1 MTALKITKF
10 LGTSPKQASEL
21 LPDTAAQIARNC
33 KLYSGDLIPY
43 PLPSIVANTGR
54 SGINRT
60 LYALRDPDTNDP
72 VWLSWNVPVTI
83 ATPATDESG
92 EQRFYFS
99 GDGAPKVSTYKLATS
114 GAAPYPVTA
123 YDLGLPLPDIT
134 PVAVST
140 PFTPLTTVSFAR
152 DAGNNVTLVLNGSH
166 NLKNGALATISGFTY
181 RTGTYSRTGTL
192 ITVTI
197 TGHNLVTGA
206 EVLLEFTS
214 GTATSNR
221 YSITVT
227 GTDTFTCNDGASGAT
242 SGDVR
247 WDIRDLNNTQE
258 VTVINSTT
266 ITYFS
271 SGTQIATTANTTGK
285 VDLGG
290 QIQSRTYLYTWYTP
304 WQEESIGSEPSSAL
318 FIKEG
323 QIVTVS
329 NLPSAPPS
337 GNNFI
342 RGIRLYRT
350 VSGTTDADYFLL
362 STLWFPVAIA
372 SVSRTANVSKLT
384 FPHPHNMIEGD
395 YFKFSGCDLP
405 SFNITGGVVKSIVD
419 SYTITYTQTGA
430 DIATTPL
437 TNGTLYYDIAENPG
451 VDTPVYWGDAGN
463 FTFTDNFNYR
473 SLLTILKSNEY
484 DQPPADLGGLTVI
497 QNSIFAGFSGND
509 LYLSE
514 PNVFHAWPVKYKRSF
529 DSAIVGLAQIGGNLL
544 VLTETYPYIL
554 SGNDPAV
561 MAQAR
566 LSARYPCL
574 NAQSIV
580 ETSFGVVYATHDG
593 LAVYSPAIAAQLLTK
608 AVHSSD
614 TWNGSL
620 DPSTLVGVT
629 YKDAY
634 FASHSTGAI
643 IFESNDKSG
652 PTFVDT
658 DFTFT
663 AAWYDSLTNNLYTVN
678 GTNGDIYLWDDATQQ
693 PDTMTWK
700 SKTLITKDFTNI
712 GAARVV
718 ADYDPNE
725 PTTVWNLTDALWD
738 GEEQYWDAHEPITFN
753 LYVNKE
759 LLFSTSRSN
768 SDVFRLPSGYKS
780 DTFEVEVTG
789 TVRVRAIHLG
799 ETPTSLRNV

>member
-1 MTALKITKF
+1 MTALKLTKF

-43 PLPSIVANTGR
+43 PLPYVVANTGR
-54 SGINRT
+54 SGPNRT
-60 LYALRDPDTNDP
+60 LYALRDPDTQEP
-72 VWLSWNVPVTI
+72 VWLSWDVPVTI

-99 GDGAPKVSTYKLATS
+99 GDGAPKVSTYNLATS
-114 GAAPYPVTA
+114 GSLPYPVTA
-123 YDLGLPLPDIT
+123 YDLGLPLPDIK

-140 PFTPLTTVSFAR
+140 PFTPPTTSSFAR
-152 DAGNNVTLVLNGSH
+152 DAGNNVTLVLASSH

-221 YSITVT
+221 YSVTVT

-258 VTVINSTT
+258 VTVINANT

-271 SGTQIATTANTTGK
+271 SGTQIGTTANTTGK

-329 NLPSAPPS
+329 NLPEEPPS

-350 VSGTTDADYFLL
+350 VSGTTDADYFRLV
-362 STLWFPVAIA
+362 TLWFPVAIA
-372 SVSRTANVSKLT
+372 SVSRTANVST
-384 FPHPHNMIEGD
+384 IVFPHPHNMIEGD
-395 YFKFSGCDLP
+395 RFKFADCDLP
-405 SFNITGGVVKSIVD
+405 SFNITGGEVLSIVD
-419 SYTITYTQTGA
+419 SHSITYAQTGA
-430 DIATTPL
+430 DIVSTPL
-437 TNGTLYYDIAENPG
+437 VNGTLYYDVSENPG
-451 VDTPVYWGDAGN
+451 TDTAVYWGDAGN

-473 SLLTILKSNEY
+473 SLLNILQSNEY
-484 DQPPADLGGLTVI
+484 DAPPSDLNGLTII
-497 QNSIFAGFSGND
+497 QNSILAGFSGND

-514 PNVFHAWPVKYKRSF
+514 PNVFHAWPTKYKRSF
-529 DSAIVGLAQIGGNLL
+529 DSTIVGLAQIGGNLL
-544 VLTETYPYIL
+544 ILTEMYPYIL
-554 SGNDPAV
+554 SGTDPAV
-561 MAQAR
+561 MAQAK

-574 NAQSIV
+574 NPQSIV

-593 LAVYSPAIAAQLLTK
+593 LAVYSPSIAAQLLTK

-614 TWNGSL
+614 TWNASL

-634 FASHSTGAI
+634 FASHSAGSI
-643 IFESNDKSG
+643 IFESNDKAG
-652 PTFVDT
+652 PTFVDS
-658 DFTFT
+658 DFIFS
-663 AAWYDSLTNNLYTVN
+663 AAWYDSLTNKLYLVN
-678 GTNGDIYLWDDATQQ
+678 GNGDIYLWDDQTQ
-693 PDTMTWK
+693 PADTMTWK

-712 GAARVV
+712 GAARVI
-718 ADYDPNE
+718 ADYLPDE
-725 PTTVWNLTDALWD
+725 PTTVWNLTDTNWED
-738 GEEQYWDAHEPITFN
+738 EEQEWDAEEPITFK

-759 LLFSTSRSN
+759 LYFTTTCSN
-768 SDVFRLPSGYKS
+768 SNVFRLPSGYKS
-780 DTFEVEVTG
+780 DTFEVEVG
-789 TVRVRAIHLG
+789 GHIRVRAVHLG